1 VRGASRGIAIAAA
14 GVAIAAAIAACSRAP
29 KPVRTFDN
37 RQQKLNEITTLWVQ
51 IRDWRREA
59 RMELDPSPATAI
71 AWRGRTVPEAAR
83 VCPDAHR
90 VPPACGDVCNL
101 GDAICDNAE
110 RICGLADELGRDD
123 QLAQEKCASAKASCR
138 EAKQRCCTC
147 SGPELPSAAPAERP
161 AAPVLPAPEGS
172 P

>member
-1 VRGASRGIAIAAA
+1 MRGLQIDRAARRRLA
-14 GVAIAAAIAACSRAP
+14 GAAIAVVIASCAKVPPR
-29 KPVRTFDN
+29 RFDD

-83 VCPDAHR
+83 VCPESHR
-90 VPPACGDVCNL
+90 VPQACGDVCNL
-101 GDAICDNAE
+101 ADAICDNAE
-110 RICGLADELGRDD
+110 RICILADELGRDD
-123 QLAQEKCASAKASCR
+123 QLAQEKCTSSKASCR

-147 SGPELPSAAPAERP
+147 SGPELPSPAAAPAG
-161 AAPVLPAPEGS
+161 AGASVPEAT